1 MPLYKRQERTLE
13 AAFEAALTLYGCVE
27 CARLDLAQRLR
38 LMARTAEQEMTG
50 PQGKEDDLVP
60 EERTGIRRTCPSCQ
74 TPPPEGTMRF
84 FKHGT
89 DALK

>member
-1 MPLYKRQERTLE
+1 
-13 AAFEAALTLYGCVE
+13 
-27 CARLDLAQRLR
+27 
-38 LMARTAEQEMTG
+38 MARTAEQEMTG